1 MQKLFLFLMLL
12 LLAGII
18 YARRDVWYPK
28 LEGIGT
34 RYQTIRQNDGTL
46 AEGNFPLTV
55 SGGIDYETANMN
67 GSLVILS
74 DANFYIYGL
83 DGNLRESRQHAY
95 ANAMMEV
102 AGKKALIYESSG
114 NQFRVESKSKT
125 LYTKE
130 LDEQIVFARLSSNG
144 NVAVV
149 TTSQLCAC
157 TIRVYDENGQEIY
170 SRDCVDRVSDLAF
183 NPKGNGCS
191 IVLLTVQDGQILSTV
206 RSFLFDSKGEQWTSD
221 PLNTFCISLSVTD
234 SGVFLMGDTRC
245 AFYDNA
251 GQQTGMYAYTGT
263 LVGGSS
269 ENGKAALLFE
279 NETKRRSSLVLLD
292 SVGADPRQID
302 FDTVVKN
309 VHVMDG
315 NAYVLTKVGMET
327 YSFDG
332 TQKSSVE
339 VSDSYDDFLRID
351 KYLFL
356 FGYDKIDRMDFAN

>member
-55 SGGIDYETANMN
+55 SGGIDYETADMN

-157 TIRVYDENGQEIY
+157 TIRVYD
-170 SRDCVDRVSDLAF
+170 
-183 NPKGNGCS
+183 
-191 IVLLTVQDGQILSTV
+191 
-206 RSFLFDSKGEQWTSD
+206 
-221 PLNTFCISLSVTD
+221 
-234 SGVFLMGDTRC
+234 
-245 AFYDNA
+245 
-251 GQQTGMYAYTGT
+251 
-263 LVGGSS
+263 
-269 ENGKAALLFE
+269 
-279 NETKRRSSLVLLD
+279 
-292 SVGADPRQID
+292 
-302 FDTVVKN
+302 
-309 VHVMDG
+309 
-315 NAYVLTKVGMET
+315 
-327 YSFDG
+327 
-332 TQKSSVE
+332 
-339 VSDSYDDFLRID
+339 
-351 KYLFL
+351 
-356 FGYDKIDRMDFAN
+356 